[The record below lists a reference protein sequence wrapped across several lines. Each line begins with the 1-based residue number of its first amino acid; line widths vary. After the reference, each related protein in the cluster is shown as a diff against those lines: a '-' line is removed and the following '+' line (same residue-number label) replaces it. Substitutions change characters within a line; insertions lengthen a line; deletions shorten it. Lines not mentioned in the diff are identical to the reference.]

1 MHVVEMKLGEEERKR
16 EMGDL
21 SLVRDEVFVAVKGW
35 RERRGEVC
43 REREEREERVDE
55 AVVMAMAIGVALC
68 L

>member
-1 MHVVEMKLGEEERKR
+1 MHVVEVKLGDEERKR

-43 REREEREERVDE
+43 REREEIVDE